1 MGGHAKNLLGQGKL
15 KTDQPIHIKM
25 VNNWLDI
32 IQQVLFPPTC
42 ILCGNSG
49 QAGRD
54 LCLPCQDRLPVN
66 ACCCPRCANVM
77 AAADADRLCGRCVSH
92 PPAFD
97 KVHAPFLYRDG
108 MRYLIT
114 GLKFGARHPHAR
126 LLGQLLL
133 EYVRRQPELPECIMP
148 VPLHKM
154 RYCERGF
161 NQAIEIGRLVSSGTG
176 IPLDLTSCRRRR
188 DTPHQ
193 AGLTSKQ
200 RQRNI
205 RNAFE
210 LIRPMPYRYVA
221 ILDDVMTTG
230 STAREMASLLK
241 RQGIERVDVWVC
253 ARA

>member
-1 MGGHAKNLLGQGKL
+1 
-15 KTDQPIHIKM
+15 M

-32 IQQVLFPPTC
+32 IQQALFPPTC
-42 ILCGNSG
+42 ILCGNAG

-54 LCLPCQDRLPVN
+54 LCAPCHLQLPDNPS
-66 ACCCPRCANVM
+66 CCPRCANTM
-77 AAADADRLCGRCVSH
+77 AAADSGRLCGRCIAH

-108 MRYLIT
+108 MQYLIT
-114 GLKFGARHPHAR
+114 GLKFGARHAHAR
-126 LLGQLLL
+126 LLGQLLFD
-133 EYVRRQPELPECIMP
+133 YVRQQEELPECIMP
-148 VPLHKM
+148 VPLHKS
-154 RYCERGF
+154 RYCRRGF
-161 NQAIEIGRLVSSGTG
+161 NQAIEIARLVSSETG

-193 AGLTSKQ
+193 AGSTARQ

-205 RNAFE
+205 RNAFA
-210 LIRPMPYRYVA
+210 LARPVPYRYVA

-230 STAREMASLLK
+230 STAREMAALLK
-241 RQGIERVDVWVC
+241 RQGVERVDVWVC

>member
-1 MGGHAKNLLGQGKL
+1 
-15 KTDQPIHIKM
+15 M

-32 IQQVLFPPTC
+32 IQQLLFPPTC
-42 ILCGNSG
+42 ILCGNPG

-54 LCLPCQDRLPVN
+54 LCSHCRLQLPAN
-66 ACCCPRCANVM
+66 ACCCPCCANRMDAV
-77 AAADADRLCGRCVSH
+77 AAEANRPCGRCIGR

-97 KVHAPFLYRDG
+97 KVHAPFLYQED

-114 GLKFGARHPHAR
+114 GLKFSARHANAR
-126 LLGQLLL
+126 LLAQLLAEHIGQNAQRPDCL
-133 EYVRRQPELPECIMP
+133 MP
-148 VPLHKM
+148 VPLHKA
-154 RYCERGF
+154 RYRERGF
-161 NQAIEIGRLVSSGTG
+161 NQAIEIGRLVAAETG

-200 RQRNI
+200 RRRNI
-205 RNAFE
+205 KNAFE
-210 LIRPMPYRYVA
+210 LVRPVSCRHVA

-230 STAREMASLLK
+230 STAHEMAVLLK
-241 RQGIERVDVWVC
+241 NQGVERVDVWVC

>member
-1 MGGHAKNLLGQGKL
+1 L

-42 ILCGNSG
+42 ILCGNAG

-54 LCLPCQDRLPVN
+54 LCLQCYLQLPAN
-66 ACCCPRCANVM
+66 ISCCPCCANVLT
-77 AAADADRLCGRCVSH
+77 AAEPDRLCGRCIAR

-114 GLKFGARHPHAR
+114 GLKFGARHAHAR

-133 EYVRRQPELPECIMP
+133 DYVRRQAELPDCIMP
-148 VPLHKM
+148 VPLHKA

-161 NQAIEIGRLVSSGTG
+161 NQAIEIGRLVSSETG

-210 LIRPMPYRYVA
+210 LAKPVPYRYVA

-241 RQGIERVDVWVC
+241 RQGIARVDVWVC